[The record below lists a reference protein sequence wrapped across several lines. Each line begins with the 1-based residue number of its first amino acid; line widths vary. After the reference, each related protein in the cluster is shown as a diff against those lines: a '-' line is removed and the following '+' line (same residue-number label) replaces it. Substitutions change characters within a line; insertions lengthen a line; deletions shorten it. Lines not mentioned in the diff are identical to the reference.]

1 MRSLGVVAAFICAT
15 VASPATAQDTADA
28 LPLSQNAPK
37 PIYTPEAM
45 LRRIAPPQEQNAA
58 LGYWMA
64 FAQMKE
70 PPAGSFSPDL
80 LDANAA
86 ALATLAR
93 ASRLPFCDWGI
104 DYALGP
110 NAPMAHL
117 PKARVLAR
125 LNAASAVRALSRGS
139 GDQAVEDWLVGMR
152 FAMHIQSGGTLI
164 STLTAWSA
172 LSSTWQ
178 AIEMAVDERRL
189 TATQR
194 ARLAEAIRLLPE
206 TIFDWDR
213 AVLNEARVLPI
224 AAALAKPGRGSFVP
238 PTAEETTRFL
248 REVERVGDAFK
259 RSPDQTA
266 VAIAAYEA
274 ALLEG
279 SMGRETGVHRF
290 YRESMPSL
298 TKTNQTRREVKAA
311 RDRLLAAL
319 K

>member
-1 MRSLGVVAAFICAT
+1 MMQMRTLAVMTALTCVAAAAP
-15 VASPATAQDTADA
+15 VTAQDTADA
-28 LPLSQNAPK
+28 LPLAQSNPK

-45 LRRIAPPQEQNAA
+45 LRRIAPAQEQNAA

-70 PPAGSFSPDL
+70 PAAGSFSPAL

-93 ASRLPFCDWGI
+93 ATRLPFCDWGI

-110 NAPMAHL
+110 NAPIAHL

-125 LNAASAVRALSRGS
+125 LNSAAAVRALSRGS

-152 FAMHIQSGGTLI
+152 FALHIQSGGTLI

-178 AIEMAVDERRL
+178 AIEMSVAEKRL
-189 TATQR
+189 TAAQR
-194 ARLAEAIRLLPE
+194 ARVADAIRLLPE
-206 TIFDWDR
+206 TVFDWER
-213 AVLNEARVLPI
+213 AVLNEASVLPLG
-224 AAALAKPGRGSFVP
+224 AALAKSGRGSFVP
-238 PTAEETTRFL
+238 PTSDETKRFL
-248 REVERVGDAFK
+248 REIERVGDAFK

-274 ALLEG
+274 
-279 SMGRETGVHRF
+279 ETGVHRF

-298 TKTNQTRREVKAA
+298 TKTNETRREVKAA
-311 RDRLLAAL
+311 RERLLAAL